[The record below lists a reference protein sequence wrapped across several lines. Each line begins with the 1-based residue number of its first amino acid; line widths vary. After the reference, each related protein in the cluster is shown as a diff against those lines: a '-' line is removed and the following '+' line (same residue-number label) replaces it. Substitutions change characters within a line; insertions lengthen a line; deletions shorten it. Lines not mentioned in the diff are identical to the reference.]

1 MAEYDVEQLGED
13 LRVLIKSGLVDVSI
27 NDNGEWLFKAV
38 DGVSELSPEEILKAI
53 NSVIDS
59 EEKQD

>member
-1 MAEYDVEQLGED
+1 MADYDIEQLGED

-27 NDNGEWLFKAV
+27 KENGEWLFKAV

-53 NSVIDS
+53 NSVLDS
-59 EEKQD
+59 ESE